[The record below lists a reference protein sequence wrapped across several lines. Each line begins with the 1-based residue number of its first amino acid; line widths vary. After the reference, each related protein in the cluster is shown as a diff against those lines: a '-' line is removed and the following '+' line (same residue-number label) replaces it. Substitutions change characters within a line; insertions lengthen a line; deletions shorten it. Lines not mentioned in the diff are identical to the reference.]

1 MMDPFSILMGL
12 LSGGGGMGGGGS
24 PLTGG
29 GPSSI
34 FDQMASPFQPPQQ
47 PGQPLDIGSASG
59 GAPNLS
65 PQMPPGLQNWLNQNA
80 DMRKFQQSQIAP
92 TQWMLQQS
100 QIAPTQWMQP
110 YRPPQFRIPQ

>member
-1 MMDPFSILMGL
+1 MDPFSILMGL

-59 GAPNLS
+59 GAPNLTS
-65 PQMPPGLQNWLNQNA
+65 QMPQSLQNWLN
-80 DMRKFQQSQIAP
+80 RPQQSQP
-92 TQWMLQQS
+92 QQQFPQS
-100 QIAPTQWMQP
+100 QISPVQWMQAF
-110 YRPPQFRIPQ
+110 RPPQFRIPQ